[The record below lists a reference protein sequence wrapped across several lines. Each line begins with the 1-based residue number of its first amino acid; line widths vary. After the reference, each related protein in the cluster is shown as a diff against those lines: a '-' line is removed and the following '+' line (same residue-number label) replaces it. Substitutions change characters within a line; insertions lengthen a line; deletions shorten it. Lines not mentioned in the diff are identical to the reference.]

1 MQASAILGLRAV
13 APIHAGSDDAR
24 GVVDLPIQREK
35 HNNWP
40 VVFASSVKGAL
51 REACTRQRATAANGA
66 GDGAIDVAAL
76 FGSADQSGQTDQANQ
91 TKPGMQAGALLVSD
105 MQLLALPVAALDAA
119 FRWVTCP
126 SALARLARSRA
137 RFRIGAPAPAPTQHA
152 PELLA
157 PELLVPDMALHFSD
171 SLPTQKDIFLR
182 EYLFKAQRADAT
194 IMPWLDLLA
203 ELFGPHTARSELIE
217 RLLIISDQRFGF
229 LADSA
234 TSVAPHIKLNENKTT
249 QDGAMFYEETLPPE
263 TLMFLPLACE
273 DERKSEAP
281 QAGAQLLA
289 QLLVQFPNQQGF
301 LRVGGN
307 ETTGMGWFEVH
318 VCKGQP

>member
-1 MQASAILGLRAV
+1 MQASALLGLRAV

-51 REACTRQRATAANGA
+51 REACTRQRATAENGA
-66 GDGAIDVAAL
+66 GNEAIDVAAL

-137 RFRIGAPAPAPTQHA
+137 RFRIGAPCAPV
-152 PELLA
+152 PELLI
-157 PELLVPDMALHFSD
+157 PNGALHFSD
-171 SLPTQKDIFLR
+171 SLPAQKDIFLR

-203 ELFGPHTARSELIE
+203 DLFGPHTARSELIE

-229 LADSA
+229 LAESA

-249 QDGAMFYEETLPPE
+249 QDTALFYEETLPPE

-281 QAGAQLLA
+281 QVGAQLLA
-289 QLLVQFPNQQGF
+289 QLLGRFPNQQGF